1 MIIFIYGYDDPFYM
15 DTEYPTSLS
24 PPPPPSS
31 SSSSSLSSLLKS
43 KKTNSIFQN
52 LHTFYWI
59 NGIDSR
65 NPYRGYYE
73 SYMNKRKYSHHHDQ
87 HHHHRRR
94 RRRHRR
100 HHQNRQ
106 FLSLQTDLFK
116 LLKAFDLKVLSTRQW
131 SIIRRC
137 SPMEAGDQQLVHM
150 PFVPA
155 GYWSPC
161 APLIW
166 NPVRAPN
173 IRFSF
178 SHFRKQQHPATRRQ

>member
-24 PPPPPSS
+24 PP
-31 SSSSSLSSLLKS
+31 SSSLSSLLKS
-43 KKTNSIFQN
+43 KKTNSMFQN

-59 NGIDSR
+59 NGIDSW

-73 SYMNKRKYSHHHDQ
+73 SYMNKRKYP
-87 HHHHRRR
+87 HHHHHHHRR

-116 LLKAFDLKVLSTRQW
+116 LLKGK
-131 SIIRRC
+131 
-137 SPMEAGDQQLVHM
+137 
-150 PFVPA
+150 
-155 GYWSPC
+155 
-161 APLIW
+161 
-166 NPVRAPN
+166 
-173 IRFSF
+173 
-178 SHFRKQQHPATRRQ
+178 RKINNDHDIVIDRLLNNEIFKLRGWRPQRYG

>member
-1 MIIFIYGYDDPFYM
+1 MIMFKQNLLYIWLYTVTMIIFIYGYDDPFYM
-15 DTEYPTSLS
+15 DTEYPTSLFPQ
-24 PPPPPSS
+24 PPPPSSSSS

-59 NGIDSR
+59 NGIDSK

-73 SYMNKRKYSHHHDQ
+73 SYMNKRKYLHHHD
-87 HHHHRRR
+87 HHHRR

-116 LLKAFDLKVLSTRQW
+116 LLKGK
-131 SIIRRC
+131 
-137 SPMEAGDQQLVHM
+137 
-150 PFVPA
+150 
-155 GYWSPC
+155 
-161 APLIW
+161 
-166 NPVRAPN
+166 
-173 IRFSF
+173 
-178 SHFRKQQHPATRRQ
+178 RKINNDHDIVIDRLLNNEIFKLRGWRPQRYG